1 MGTIYSYIEKY
12 GNRSYT
18 IERFNDIDNL
28 VYSELAYIDF
38 KDIVSEDR
46 KTISLQDAANLFFKT
61 YSYKEYAKF
70 GIAFRDS
77 YKLLLAIKDKPR
89 YKNNLL
95 YNYVYKG
102 DRESQFSAMCIKV
115 KGKFTYVTFEG
126 TDHLLS
132 GWKEDFAI
140 SYEFP
145 VRCQKSA
152 MDYIGKCLS
161 ILDHTVYIGG
171 HSKGGNLA
179 MVAGMYAKSIDYFRI
194 KKIYCNDGPGFRE
207 KELNS
212 EEFAKITK
220 KLVCIIPNYSV
231 VGVLLNKKC
240 DSIVVKSTRKDVL
253 AHALCTWCIND
264 KELEKAPLSK
274 FSTNI
279 AKSMNEWIND
289 YTDEERRYLTD
300 TLFNALYAANIEDL
314 YDIVNLKKIIS
325 VIKSVKGMN
334 DDAKKAFIDL
344 IEYNLGY
351 CIKNALN

>member
-1 MGTIYSYIEKY
+1 MGTIFSYIEKY
-12 GNRSYT
+12 GDRSYT

-46 KTISLQDAANLFFKT
+46 NVITLQDAANLFFRT

-70 GIAFRDS
+70 GIAFRDA
-77 YKLLLAIKDKPR
+77 YKLLLAIKDKDR

-115 KGKFTYVTFEG
+115 RGKFTYVTFEG

-132 GWKEDFAI
+132 GWKEDCAL

-145 VRCQKSA
+145 VKCQKSA
-152 MDYIGKCLS
+152 IEYINKCLS

-179 MVAGMYAKSIDYFRI
+179 MVAGMYAKPIDYFRI

-207 KELNS
+207 QELNS
-212 EEFAKITK
+212 EEFEKINK
-220 KLVCIIPNYSV
+220 KLVCIMPNYTV

-240 DSIVVKSTRKDVL
+240 DSLVVKSTRKDVL

-264 KELEKAPLSK
+264 KELEIAPLSRFSINIKESMNDWISK
-274 FSTNI
+274 FS
-279 AKSMNEWIND
+279 
-289 YTDEERRYLTD
+289 DEERRYLTD
-300 TLFNALYAANIEDL
+300 TLFKALYDADIEDL
-314 YDIVNLKKIIS
+314 YDIVNLKKILN
-325 VIKSVKGMN
+325 VIKSIKGMDEN
-334 DDAKKAFIDL
+334 ARRLFIDL
-344 IEYNLGY
+344 VEYNLGY
-351 CIKNALN
+351 CIKNAF